1 MADLTNKIKS
11 IFIALF
17 LGAILLPISLEEWM
31 AVDTSSWSMPIL
43 ETVWTYIPV
52 IGLLGV
58 IFILINRNL

>member
-1 MADLTNKIKS
+1 MVELTDKIKS

-31 AVDTSSWSMPIL
+31 AVDTSAWEMPIL

-52 IGLLGV
+52 IGLLGI